1 MPQQAQLLRVNKA
14 EFEQTFS
21 SVSIGIK
28 QLRDESSSR
37 KGHVQQKVIKK
48 FSLSVFWFWW
58 KMLLPEQYFTRE
70 LINSPGQ
77 CFTIFLV

>member
-37 KGHVQQKVIKK
+37 KGHVQQKVI
-48 FSLSVFWFWW
+48 F
-58 KMLLPEQYFTRE
+58 
-70 LINSPGQ
+70 
-77 CFTIFLV
+77 